1 MKNISKKV
9 LMYSLLA
16 LVLSVSTFLV
26 YKNYFSENQNKE
38 TLIQNNEDLD
48 EENIEEDIM
57 GDEIDENSDIYI
69 RNILYMS

>member
-1 MKNISKKV
+1 
-9 LMYSLLA
+9 MYSLLA